1 MLYLS
6 PRMCRYW
13 CSRPE
18 KRASRTGCSA
28 PRAAF
33 IARRPEPRPATRIG
47 LTTSLT
53 RPDTRVPIAIV
64 GINHGV
70 IFLSYFSSQLDIRGA
85 RNNIQNVLNVGL
97 RLVEL
102 RCA

>member
-1 MLYLS
+1 
-6 PRMCRYW
+6 MCRYW
-13 CSRPE
+13 WSRPE

-28 PRAAF
+28 
-33 IARRPEPRPATRIG
+33 RPARRIG

-53 RPDTRVPIAIV
+53 RPDARVPIAIV
-64 GINHGV
+64 GINYGV
-70 IFLSYFSSQLDIRGA
+70 IFLSYFSLQLDILGA
-85 RNNIQNVLNVGL
+85 RNNIQNVLDVGL